1 MRRLSGGDRMNDF
14 ELRSGEVEAAPSPA
28 PQPTLKA
35 PRLRKGQV
43 RNMKYIKEILQKAE
57 GPLSASQIRD
67 RLHRRMLQN
76 KGTARST
83 PTVNAVGQLLRRK
96 QFMKVATLP
105 GKTGLYVLSGVE

>member
-1 MRRLSGGDRMNDF
+1 MNDF

-28 PQPTLKA
+28 PQPTPKA
-35 PRLRKGQV
+35 TRRQHKQARTL
-43 RNMKYIKEILQKAE
+43 KYIKEILQTAE
-57 GPLSASQIRD
+57 SPLSASQIRD

-105 GKTGLYVLSGVE
+105 GNTGLYVLSGVE